1 MDWGLGV
8 NVALDLADIHVRSV
22 AEALGQAVV
31 LDNDGVEDILEHVIG
46 VLVTGVDAAVLVV
59 ELNSAGNSLK
69 RHDCLRQKC
78 IILLQF

>member
-8 NVALDLADIHVRSV
+8 NVALDLADVHVRSV

-46 VLVTGVDAAVLVV
+46 VLVTSVDATVLVIK
-59 ELNSAGNSLK
+59 LNSAGNGLK
-69 RHDCLRQKC
+69 RNDCLRQNVS
-78 IILLQF
+78 